1 MNAALC
7 KMNWGYSMNNQPLNY
22 RETCFTKYYEACD
35 YEAQSYAI
43 QNREFVY
50 TECSKTI
57 ETVETRQKLDDP
69 LPAQSGKLTACSN
82 VGKNHFSF
90 PLNSFSICDLTITS
104 NIYELVIK

>member
-7 KMNWGYSMNNQPLNY
+7 KMNWGYSSMNNQPLNY

-57 ETVETRQKLDDP
+57 ETVETRQKLTDSQH
-69 LPAQSGKLTACSN
+69 AECGKLIACSN
-82 VGKNHFSF
+82 FDKFF
-90 PLNSFSICDLTITS
+90 TKKIIL
-104 NIYELVIK
+104 

>member
-7 KMNWGYSMNNQPLNY
+7 KMNWCYSLNNQPLT

-50 TECSKTI
+50 TECSKTL
-57 ETVETRQKLDDP
+57 ETVETHQKLTDSQH
-69 LPAQSGKLTACSN
+69 AECGKL
-82 VGKNHFSF
+82 
-90 PLNSFSICDLTITS
+90 
-104 NIYELVIK
+104 